1 MLRFFRTI
9 RKKLI
14 EHPLKGRTGDNV
26 RKYLLYAIGE
36 ILLVVIGILIALQVN
51 NWNEERKLNLLEVSY
66 YESLLQDL
74 QTDSTEYDFRK
85 RNAGLNANRMLNII
99 DFIDNDYEL
108 DGLSMRP
115 VEWQKVQYT
124 DTLALVMSLAQ
135 AGFLQF
141 AQIYDNTITDLK
153 TTGNLK
159 LLKNKPLKDDILYYY
174 NLQNL
179 HEQWAET
186 YLPVRTEIDKTV
198 NGILPP
204 RIRAGYLKEE
214 PLYTS
219 EDEFNRIVQNMKT
232 KSELKEL
239 ANGMYHTH
247 SRIMWRADGRLGSLE
262 VLIKDI
268 RLEIARLK

>member
-1 MLRFFRTI
+1 MLRFFRQI
-9 RKKLI
+9 RKTLI
-14 EHPLKGRTGDNV
+14 EQDNI

-74 QTDSTEYDFRK
+74 QTDSTEYDLRK
-85 RNAGLNANRMLNII
+85 MTAGLNANKMLNII
-99 DFIDNDYEL
+99 DFIDNGYEL
-108 DGLSMRP
+108 NGLIMQR
-115 VEWQKVQYT
+115 VEWQDVQYT
-124 DTLALVMSLAQ
+124 DTLALVMSLAL

-141 AQIYDNTITDLK
+141 PQIYDNTITDLK

-159 LLKNKPLKDDILYYY
+159 LLKNNVLKDDILYYY

-204 RIRAGYLKEE
+204 VIRAGYLKEE
-214 PLYTS
+214 PFYTS
-219 EDEFNRIVQNMKT
+219 EDEFNEIVQKMKG

-247 SRIMWRADGRLGSLE
+247 SRIMSRADQRLSSLE
-262 VLIKDI
+262 TLMRDV
-268 RLEIARLK
+268 RLEIKRLN

>member
-1 MLRFFRTI
+1 
-9 RKKLI
+9 
-14 EHPLKGRTGDNV
+14 
-26 RKYLLYAIGE
+26 
-36 ILLVVIGILIALQVN
+36 
-51 NWNEERKLNLLEVSY
+51 
-66 YESLLQDL
+66 
-74 QTDSTEYDFRK
+74 
-85 RNAGLNANRMLNII
+85 MLNII
-99 DFIDNDYEL
+99 DFIDNNYEL
-108 DGLSMRP
+108 NGLIMRP
-115 VEWQKVQYT
+115 VEWQDIQYT

-141 AQIYDNTITDLK
+141 PQIYDNTITDLK

-159 LLKNKPLKDDILYYY
+159 LLKNNILKDDILYYY

-179 HEQWAET
+179 HEQWANT

-219 EDEFNRIVQNMKT
+219 LDEVNLIVQKMKV

-239 ANGMYHTH
+239 ANGMYHTY
-247 SRIMWRADGRLGSLE
+247 SRI
-262 VLIKDI
+262 I
-268 RLEIARLK
+268 RYFQ